1 MTRGILATSYA
12 TPRPGVTLDDARDAL
27 ERVYHGAV
35 FVQVLEQPPH
45 TKWTLG
51 GNLCYI
57 TPAWDAESERL
68 ILVSAIDN
76 LVKGAAGQAIQC
88 ANLMYGLD
96 EAVGLPR
103 EGVYP

>member
-12 TPRPGVTLDDARDAL
+12 TPRPGVTLDDVRYYL
-27 ERVYHGAV
+27 EMAYRGSP
-35 FVQVLEQPPH
+35 FVQVMEQPPH
-45 TKWTLG
+45 TKWALG

-88 ANLMYGLD
+88 ANVMYGLD